1 MTDEVTGALPAEEPV
16 IKATQ
21 PKTGGLTIAGQKG
34 VSLNAEQSA
43 DIKAKLLEMIAAR
56 EEDRTGIG
64 AAGRYLAQYAGP
76 TSGWAGQQ
84 QAYQNAETGREQ
96 DIMNMRLG
104 IAQMDTDQQRLA
116 QAKAEKARNDQM
128 FFSLLGVPAPGSAQA
143 ATQPQ
148 AGGATPQAGGAA
160 PQPVNA
166 GEPMAE
172 IFALYQQDPKAAITK
187 LIEMR
192 KQSDVERQ
200 LRSAGIQPGSPTW
213 NAAMLS
219 HVAGSGAFVPHDVRG
234 PGGTMQTTPLA
245 AATAAVGGGAAPA
258 PAAPAAP
265 VVRPAATSPITPPPA
280 APAAP
285 VAAPPVAPP
294 PAAPAAPAVA
304 RPAAPAP
311 ARVTAPAAGQP
322 GSVPV
327 SEAPTGFTPGSA
339 QDLAVREDRAKAANE
354 ELKAE
359 AAAAG
364 KATATELETHR
375 KATEEAIP
383 ATEIAQAMQKDIR
396 TADSLVGKLA
406 KGGGLSAI
414 MGFVDKGISAG
425 TIGTVNVPG
434 FKEAMV
440 KMDPNAKNPEVMDA
454 YMRVARNLEQLKL
467 DYSRKVFKG
476 QGAVSD
482 NERKLIASAVGDADY
497 TSPANLMKIAKA
509 NELEARNQMDQDRL
523 WKQMSQ
529 AGYTWRKFKDSPEL
543 ADMKRNQFY
552 RTARTFGITNAKY
565 PGDQ

>member
-1 MTDEVTGALPAEEPV
+1 MTDEVTGGLPIEEPT

-34 VSLNAEQSA
+34 VSLGAEQSS
-43 DIKAKLLEMIAAR
+43 DIKAKLMEMIAAR
-56 EEDRTGIG
+56 EQERGGIG

-104 IAQMDTDQQRLA
+104 IAQMDTEQQRLA
-116 QAKAEKARNDQM
+116 QAKAEKARNDAM
-128 FFSLLGVPAPGSAQA
+128 FYSMLGVP
-143 ATQPQ
+143 QPQ
-148 AGGATPQAGGAA
+148 APQAGAA
-160 PQPVNA
+160 PQPQA
-166 GEPMAE
+166 GAAPQPQAGAAPQPQAGAAPQGGEPMAE

-192 KQSDVERQ
+192 KQTDVERQ
-200 LRSAGIQPGSPTW
+200 LRAAGIKPGSQMW

-245 AATAAVGGGAAPA
+245 GALGAVGGNAGVA
-258 PAAPAAP
+258 PAA
-265 VVRPAATSPITPPPA
+265 T
-280 APAAP
+280 AP
-285 VAAPPVAPP
+285 VAAPALAPAPTVVPP
-294 PAAPAAPAVA
+294 PAAAPTPVRQGA
-304 RPAAPAP
+304 
-311 ARVTAPAAGQP
+311 AAGQP

-327 SEAPTGFTPGSA
+327 SDAPTGFAPGSA

-375 KATEEAIP
+375 SATEAAIP
-383 ATEIAQAMQKDIR
+383 SAEIAQSMQKDIR
-396 TADSLVGKLA
+396 TADSLIGKLA
-406 KGGGLSAI
+406 KGGGLSAL

-425 TIGTVNVPG
+425 TIGTINVPG
-434 FKEAMV
+434 FKEAV
-440 KMDPNAKNPEVMDA
+440 IKMDPNAKDPAVMDA
-454 YMRVARNLEQLKL
+454 YQRVARNLEQLKL

-482 NERKLIASAVGDADY
+482 SERKLISTAVGDADY
-497 TSPANLMKIAKA
+497 TSSANLMKIAKA

-523 WKQMSQ
+523 WKQMSA
-529 AGYTWRKFKDSPEL
+529 AGYNWCKFKDSPEL

-552 RTARTFGITNAKY
+552 RTARTFGITDAKY
-565 PGDQ
+565 PGDK